1 MSAGGA
7 FGGARGHAPQPPEK
21 GVFPLDHFGE
31 CQEEMHAYMACL
43 REHGG
48 EAGRCRQLSK
58 TYLQCRMSKNLMAEQ
73 KLSELGFSED
83 DEKAATTMTSD
94 GGGEAGDTSRRR
106 AEAGFIAGMPKRR
119 TGSS

>member
-1 MSAGGA
+1 
-7 FGGARGHAPQPPEK
+7 
-21 GVFPLDHFGE
+21 
-31 CQEEMHAYMACL
+31 MHEYMACL

-94 GGGEAGDTSRRR
+94 GGGEAGEMSRRR
-106 AEAGFIAGMPKRR
+106 AEAGFIAGMPKKR